1 MKVITEFDE
10 IGPLAIAL
18 GNFDGVHTAHKKI
31 IERCRDYAKEKGL
44 FSGVLLFDIHTKAFF
59 QNDLK
64 LLTTMSEK
72 QEMIKEQ
79 GIDFIIIKDFDD
91 NTMKMS
97 PQEFFSFLKDKL
109 NVKALFA
116 GYDYTFGYKKK
127 GNSELL
133 SKMGE
138 EADIHI
144 EILPRIDIDNEPVS
158 STKIR
163 DLIANGKTKKA
174 QEYLGHMYFVSGVVE
189 RGKQNGTK
197 MGIPTAN
204 VSFPNDKLMPDDGV
218 YTGII
223 EIENK
228 KYKSLINVGKNPTFN
243 AEKRTLEVHI
253 PKFSKDIYEKE
264 VKVLFDEKIR
274 DEMKFDSPEQL
285 IKQINEDLKLL
296 N

>member
-1 MKVITEFDE
+1 
-10 IGPLAIAL
+10 
-18 GNFDGVHTAHKKI
+18 
-31 IERCRDYAKEKGL
+31 
-44 FSGVLLFDIHTKAFF
+44 
-59 QNDLK
+59 
-64 LLTTMSEK
+64 
-72 QEMIKEQ
+72 
-79 GIDFIIIKDFDD
+79 
-91 NTMKMS
+91 MKMS

-109 NVKALFA
+109 HVKALFA
-116 GYDYTFGYKKK
+116 GYDYTFGHNKK

-133 SKMGE
+133 VKMGE
-138 EADIHI
+138 KADIYI
-144 EILPRIDIDNEPVS
+144 EILPRIDINNEPVS

-163 DLIANGKTKKA
+163 ELISGGDTLKA
-174 QEYLGHMYFVSGVVE
+174 QEYLGHKYFVVGVVE
-189 RGKQNGTK
+189 KGKQNGTK

-228 KYKSLINVGKNPTFN
+228 QYKSLINVGKNPTFN

-264 VKVLFDEKIR
+264 VKVLFDKKIR
-274 DEMKFDSPEQL
+274 GEMKFESSSQL
-285 IKQINEDLKLL
+285 VKQINEDLELL

>member
-10 IGPLAIAL
+10 IKPCAIAL
-18 GNFDGVHTAHKKI
+18 GNFDGVHTAHKEI
-31 IERCRDYAKEKGL
+31 IKRCRDYAKEKGL
-44 FSGVLLFDIHTKAFF
+44 FSGVLLFDIHTKTFF
-59 QNDLK
+59 ENDLK
-64 LLTTMSEK
+64 LLTTMGEK
-72 QEMIKEQ
+72 QEMIKSL
-79 GIDFIIIKDFDD
+79 GIDFILIKDFDD
-91 NTMKMS
+91 DTMKMS
-97 PQEFFSFLKDKL
+97 PKDFFSFLKDKL

-116 GYDYTFGYKKK
+116 GFDYTFGHKAK

-138 EADIHI
+138 ETDIHI

-163 DLIANGKTKKA
+163 DLISGGKTLKA
-174 QEYLGHMYFVSGVVE
+174 QKYLGHKYFVSGVVE
-189 RGKQNGTK
+189 KGKQNGTK

-228 KYKSLINVGKNPTFN
+228 KYKSLINIGKNPTFN

-253 PKFSKDIYEKE
+253 PEFSKNIYEEE
-264 VKVLFDEKIR
+264 VKVLFDKKIR
-274 DEMKFDSPEQL
+274 GEMKFESSEQL
-285 IKQINEDLKLL
+285 VKQINEDLKLL

>member
-10 IGPLAIAL
+10 IKPCAIAL
-18 GNFDGVHTAHKKI
+18 GNFDGVHTAHKEI
-31 IERCRDYAKEKGL
+31 IKRCQDYAKEKGL
-44 FSGVLLFDIHTKAFF
+44 YSGVLLFDIHTKAFF
-59 QNDLK
+59 ENDLK
-64 LLTTMSEK
+64 LLTTMTEK
-72 QEMIKEQ
+72 KEMIKEQ
-79 GIDFIIIKDFDD
+79 GIDFILIKDFDED
-91 NTMKMS
+91 TMKMS
-97 PQEFFSFLKDKL
+97 PQDFFSFLKDKL

-116 GYDYTFGYKKK
+116 GFDYTFGYRAT
-127 GNSELL
+127 GNCELL
-133 SKMGE
+133 SKMCE
-138 EADIHI
+138 ETDVHI

-163 DLIANGKTKKA
+163 DLISSGKTLKA
-174 QEYLGHMYFVSGVVE
+174 QEYLGHMYFVSGIVE
-189 RGKQNGTK
+189 KGKQNGTK

-228 KYKSLINVGKNPTFN
+228 QYKSLINIGKNPTFN

-253 PKFSKDIYEKE
+253 PEFSKNIYEEE
-264 VKVLFDEKIR
+264 VKVLFDRKIR
-274 DEMKFDSPEQL
+274 GEIKFESSSQL
-285 IKQINEDLKLL
+285 VKQIKEDLKFL